1 MPFRINPIMAG
12 CSSPCPAWSWLS
24 STDRSPSTTRGRHH
38 HRPESGRYRHP
49 CRRRRGDRHF
59 HRGQQPERGPGR
71 HHRGR
76 PQHHEQVQRRPARQ
90 RGRRG
95 HATDSSVSSVG
106 AGQNSHALS
115 VTGAGSSISAF
126 DTTLSTIGDHSHGL
140 KAESGAQVTLQGGS
154 IETAGIGANGIDASG
169 AGTLVKADGT
179 TISSADTS
187 WISTGV
193 QVYRARASS

>member
-38 HRPESGRYRHP
+38 HRPESGRYRHHAGAGAAIDISIAGNSLNAD
-49 CRRRRGDRHF
+49 RAVITAGDPNTTNKSSVGLR
-59 HRGQQPERGPGR
+59 
-71 HHRGR
+71 
-76 PQHHEQVQRRPARQ
+76 VSA
-90 RGRRG
+90 
-95 HATDSSVSSVG
+95 AAATTDSSVSSVG

-169 AGTLVKADGT
+169 AGTLVKVDGT

-193 QVYRARASS
+193 QV